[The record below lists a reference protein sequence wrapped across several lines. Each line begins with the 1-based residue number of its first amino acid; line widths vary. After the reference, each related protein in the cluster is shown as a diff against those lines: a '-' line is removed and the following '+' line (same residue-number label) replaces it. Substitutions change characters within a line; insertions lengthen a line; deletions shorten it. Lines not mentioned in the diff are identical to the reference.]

1 MTAQNMKEEF
11 NKDMESL
18 KKQNQTEN
26 WEIKGSSLSRIKNT
40 IESHSSRMEQVENKI
55 SGFEDKLDIKGKKT
69 EEFLD
74 K

>member
-18 KKQNQTEN
+18 KKQNQTKN